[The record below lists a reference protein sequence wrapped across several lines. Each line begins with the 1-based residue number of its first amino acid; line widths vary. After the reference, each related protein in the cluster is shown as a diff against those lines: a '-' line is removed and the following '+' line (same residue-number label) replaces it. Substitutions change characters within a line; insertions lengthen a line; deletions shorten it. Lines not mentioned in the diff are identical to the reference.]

1 MTFKMQMGEIRRN
14 VNQFDDRA
22 NRAIGGIF
30 KYQESRSEV
39 HMKTSAPWTDRTGNA
54 RNGLFA
60 KAIREQPTVHV
71 LLLSHVMWYGIF
83 LETIQAGRFAVI
95 WPSVQV
101 AGNEIWGTMRKLFDI
116 MEGG

>member
-1 MTFKMQMGEIRRN
+1 
-14 VNQFDDRA
+14 
-22 NRAIGGIF
+22 
-30 KYQESRSEV
+30 
-39 HMKTSAPWTDRTGNA
+39 
-54 RNGLFA
+54 
-60 KAIREQPTVHV
+60 
-71 LLLSHVMWYGIF
+71 MWYGIF

>member
-14 VNQFDDRA
+14 VNQFDERA

-54 RNGLFA
+54 RNGLSTCCCC
-60 KAIREQPTVHV
+60 RT
-71 LLLSHVMWYGIF
+71 
-83 LETIQAGRFAVI
+83 
-95 WPSVQV
+95 
-101 AGNEIWGTMRKLFDI
+101 
-116 MEGG
+116 